1 MTIYGV
7 FGAIFTVR
15 SITDFNNISLFCTE
29 SPVLLSL
36 ELSLDCEL
44 GLRTENTEN
53 PATWLKIQP
62 NDTENYFLG
71 LSASVALTKTSSIKP
86 YFFAS
91 SALINLSRSVSAATC
106 LTVFPVCL
114 AYISFKRSRI
124 FKISWA

>member
-62 NDTENYFLG
+62 N
-71 LSASVALTKTSSIKP
+71 
-86 YFFAS
+86 
-91 SALINLSRSVSAATC
+91 
-106 LTVFPVCL
+106 
-114 AYISFKRSRI
+114 
-124 FKISWA
+124 